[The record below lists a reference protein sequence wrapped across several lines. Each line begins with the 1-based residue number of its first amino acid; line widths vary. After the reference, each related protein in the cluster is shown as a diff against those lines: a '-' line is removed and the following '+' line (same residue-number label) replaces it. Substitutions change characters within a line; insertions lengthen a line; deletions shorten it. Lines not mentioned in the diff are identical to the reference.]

1 MVDQTLLNSSLGAD
15 NLCYPIDGVLL
26 PMGDMFS
33 QSYDLGDF
41 LANYTQETVGLLDE
55 NNPMNGYS

>member
-1 MVDQTLLNSSLGAD
+1 MVDQTLGNSSLGAD
-15 NLCYPIDGVLL
+15 NLCYPIGGVLL